1 MPKRQN
7 NEILNS
13 GKIPNPKFQIQNNIK
28 ILMTKIGKLVLKIGI
43 WNLEFVLDFGFPS
56 VLDFGFWIWNLSIC
70 GLPNS

>member
-13 GKIPNPKFQIQNNIK
+13 GKIQNPKFQIQNNIK

-43 WNLEFVLDFGFPS
+43 LNLEFVLDFEF
-56 VLDFGFWIWNLSIC
+56 
-70 GLPNS
+70 

>member
-1 MPKRQN
+1 
-7 NEILNS
+7 
-13 GKIPNPKFQIQNNIK
+13 
-28 ILMTKIGKLVLKIGI
+28 MTKIGKLVLKIGI